1 MEPTVVVDVKEDD
14 ALLEEYEL
22 LLILGAFAIL
32 IFASLSEKYLAQSS
46 LLLPW
51 RMSMRR
57 SNF

>member
-22 LLILGAFAIL
+22 LTILGIFGIL
-32 IFASLSEKYLAQSS
+32 TFASFSEKYLAQSS

-51 RMSMRR
+51 RMSMGRL
-57 SNF
+57 NF